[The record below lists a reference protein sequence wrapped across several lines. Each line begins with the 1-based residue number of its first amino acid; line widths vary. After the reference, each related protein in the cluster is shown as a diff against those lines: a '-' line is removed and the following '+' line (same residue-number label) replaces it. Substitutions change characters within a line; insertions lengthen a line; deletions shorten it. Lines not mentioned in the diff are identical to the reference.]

1 MANKFIQHLEDL
13 IFGHRKIVIA
23 FFLLVTAAMGYSLT
37 ELKVDAGFSKLLPLK
52 HEYMQPFLKY
62 RDEFGGAN
70 RIIIA
75 LTVTEGDIFTPEF
88 FNALKQATDEA
99 FFIPGIDRSRV
110 SSLFTPD
117 VRFTEVVEEGIAGGN
132 VVPADFQPTEEGFK
146 QVMKNILKSNVVGRL
161 VANDFTAAI
170 ISASLLEIDPNT
182 GKKLDYIKV
191 SELLEERIRER
202 FNTQDIKV
210 DVASSS
216 TGLGVHIIGFAKVIG
231 DIHKGAA
238 DVKLFFIV
246 ALLMTAALVLFYM
259 QSYILTALTLSCSLM
274 AVVWLLGL
282 LPLLGFGMDPMS
294 ILVPFLVFAIGVSH
308 AVQMVSA
315 VRVEVFNEKNSM
327 EAARASFRRL
337 LLPGGIALLSDT
349 IGFLTI
355 LFIEI
360 EIIQEMA
367 ITASMGVAV
376 IILTN
381 LILIPVLLSYVEFG
395 EPYRQKLLKR
405 ARHMDP
411 LWNVIAVVSRKKPAI
426 IAILIGVLLAAL
438 GYWKGSEIAIGD
450 LHDGVPEFH
459 ADSTYNN
466 DTRTITER
474 FSIGVDILS
483 VIVETSKDGCID
495 YDVMR
500 DIDRFAWT
508 IENVEGVQSVISLPG
523 IAKTLNAGW
532 NEGSLKWRELPRNQ
546 HMIVQS
552 TAYVPTSSGLL
563 NKDCSAMPVLIFT
576 EDHKAETIARVIDE
590 VKRYRANYASDKVS
604 YLLASH
610 NLGVMAATNEA
621 VDEAQFP
628 ILVYVFSAI
637 FILCLITFRSF
648 RGALCVVIP
657 LAIVSLLS
665 YALMAWLEIGLK
677 VNTLPVVALGVGIG
691 VDYGIYIFS
700 RLQSLMKEGLPFQEA
715 YRVTLAM
722 TGNGVIF
729 TAITL
734 AMGVMT
740 WMFSDLKFQADMG
753 IMLTFMFLVNML
765 GAIILLPALAAWL
778 LPEVK
783 QPLDEK
789 Q

>member
-146 QVMKNILKSNVVGRL
+146 QVRKNILKSNVVGRL

-327 EAARASFRRL
+327 QAARASFRRL

-783 QPLDEK
+783 QPLVEK

>member
-1 MANKFIQHLEDL
+1 MTNKFFQILEWL
-13 IFGHRKIVIA
+13 IFGHRRLVIA
-23 FFLLVTAAMGYSLT
+23 FFILVTVAMGFSLT
-37 ELKVDAGFSKLLPLK
+37 NLKVDAGFSKLLPLK

-62 RDEFGGAN
+62 RDEFGSAN

-132 VVPADFQPTEEGFK
+132 VVPADFKPTEEGFN
-146 QVMKNILKSNVVGRL
+146 QVRKNILKSNVVGRL

-191 SELLEERIRER
+191 SELLEERIRQR
-202 FNTQDIKV
+202 FNKQNITV
-210 DVASSS
+210 GVSSSS
-216 TGLGVHIIGFAKVIG
+216 TGLGVHIIGFAKVVG

-246 ALLMTAALVLFYM
+246 ALLLTAALVLFYM

-315 VRVEVFNEKNSM
+315 VRVEVFKGKSSIH
-327 EAARASFRRL
+327 AACASFRRL

-349 IGFLTI
+349 VGFLTI

-367 ITASMGVAV
+367 ITASIGVAV

-381 LILIPVLLSYVEFG
+381 LILIPVLLSYIEFG
-395 EPYRQKLLKR
+395 EPYRQKLIIR
-405 ARHMDP
+405 AKHMAP
-411 LWNVIAVVSRKKPAI
+411 LWDAIAVVSRKKAAI
-426 IAILIGVLLAAL
+426 IVILTGVVLAVL

-483 VIVETSKDGCID
+483 VIVETRKDGCID

-508 IENVEGVQSVISLPG
+508 MENVEGVQSVISLPG
-523 IAKTLNAGW
+523 IAKVLNAGW

-552 TAYVPTSSGLL
+552 TAYVPTSTGLL
-563 NKDCSAMPVLIFT
+563 NKDCSVMPVLIFT

-590 VKRYRANYASDKVS
+590 VKRYRAHYASDKVS

-621 VDEAQFP
+621 VNEAQFP
-628 ILVYVFSAI
+628 ILLNVFSAI

-691 VDYGIYIFS
+691 VDYGIYIFN

-715 YRVTLAM
+715 FRITLAM

-753 IMLTFMFLVNML
+753 IMLTFIFLVNML
-765 GAIILLPALAAWL
+765 GAIFMLPALAAWL
-778 LPEVK
+778 LPESS
-783 QPLDEK
+783 QRADTD
-789 Q
+789 

>member
-37 ELKVDAGFSKLLPLK
+37 DLKVDAGFSKLLPLK

-146 QVMKNILKSNVVGRL
+146 QVRKNILKSNVVGRL

-191 SELLEERIRER
+191 SELLEERIRQR

-246 ALLMTAALVLFYM
+246 ALLLTAALVLFYM

-523 IAKTLNAGW
+523 IAKILNAGW

-610 NLGVMAATNEA
+610 NLGVMAAPNEA
-621 VDEAQFP
+621 LDEAHFP
-628 ILVYVFSAI
+628 ILLNVFSAI

-765 GAIILLPALAAWL
+765 GAILLLPALAAWL

>member
-1 MANKFIQHLEDL
+1 MSEKVIQTLEEL
-13 IFGHRKIVIA
+13 IFGHRKLVIIL
-23 FFLLVTAAMGYSLT
+23 FLLVTAAMGYSLT
-37 ELKVDAGFSKLLPLK
+37 GLKVDAGFSKLLPLK

-70 RIIIA
+70 RVIIA
-75 LTVTEGDIFTPEF
+75 LAVSEGDIFTPEF

-132 VVPADFQPTEEGFK
+132 VVPADFQPTEEGFN
-146 QVMKNILKSNVVGRL
+146 QVRKNILKSNVVGRL

-191 SELLEERIRER
+191 SELLEERIRHR
-202 FNTQDIKV
+202 FSSYNIQV
-210 DVASSS
+210 DVTSSD

-238 DVKLFFIV
+238 DVKLFFAV
-246 ALLMTAALVLFYM
+246 ALVLTAVLVFIYM
-259 QSYILTALTLSCSLM
+259 QSAILTALTLSCSLM
-274 AVVWLLGL
+274 AVTWLLGL
-282 LPLLGFGMDPMS
+282 LPLFGFGIDPMS

-315 VRVEVFNEKNSM
+315 VRVEVFSEKNSM

-355 LFIEI
+355 LFIAI
-360 EIIQEMA
+360 EIIREMA

-381 LILIPVLLSYVEFG
+381 LILIPVLLSYVKFG
-395 EPYRQKLLKR
+395 EAYRQKLVVR
-405 ARHMDP
+405 ACLLDP
-411 LWNVIAVVSRKKPAI
+411 VWNVIAVVSQKKPALI
-426 IAILIGVLLAAL
+426 VILIGAALALL
-438 GYWKGSEIAIGD
+438 GYWKGSDIAIGD
-450 LHDGVPEFH
+450 LHQGVPEFH

-466 DTRTITER
+466 DTRTITSR

-483 VIVETSKDGCID
+483 VIVETKQDGCID

-500 DIDRFAWT
+500 DINRFAWA
-508 IENVEGVQSVISLPG
+508 IENVEGVQSVISLSG
-523 IAKTLNAGW
+523 IAKKLNAGW

-552 TAYVPTSSGLL
+552 TAYVPTSTGLL
-563 NKDCSAMPVLIFT
+563 NKDCSVMPVLIFT
-576 EDHKAETIARVIDE
+576 EDHKSETIARVIDE
-590 VKRYRANYASDKVS
+590 VKRYRDNYASDKVR

-628 ILVYVFSAI
+628 ILLYVFSAI

-700 RLQSLMKEGLPFQEA
+700 RLQSLMEEGLPFPEA
-715 YRVTLAM
+715 YRVTLGM
-722 TGNGVIF
+722 TGNGVVF

-765 GAIILLPALAAWL
+765 GAIFMLPALAAWL
-778 LPEVK
+778 LPDNN
-783 QPLDEK
+783 Q
-789 Q
+789 

>member
-1 MANKFIQHLEDL
+1 MTQVLENL
-13 IFGHRKIVIA
+13 IFGHRKIVIV

-75 LTVTEGDIFTPEF
+75 LTVTEGDIFTPDF

-146 QVMKNILKSNVVGRL
+146 QVRKNILKSNVVGRL

-191 SELLEERIRER
+191 SELLEEHIRQR
-202 FNTQDIKV
+202 FNKQNIKV
-210 DVASSS
+210 DVTSSS

-246 ALLMTAALVLFYM
+246 ALLMTAALVFFYM

-360 EIIQEMA
+360 EIIREMA

-552 TAYVPTSSGLL
+552 TAYVPTSTGLL

-590 VKRYRANYASDKVS
+590 VKRYRANYASEKVS
-604 YLLASH
+604 YLLASN

-765 GAIILLPALAAWL
+765 GAILLLPALAAWL

>member
-13 IFGHRKIVIA
+13 IFGHRKLVIA
-23 FFLLVTAAMGYSLT
+23 LFLLVTAVMGYSLT
-37 ELKVDAGFSKLLPLK
+37 NLKVDAGFSKLLPLK

-146 QVMKNILKSNVVGRL
+146 QVRKNILKSNVVGRL

-191 SELLEERIRER
+191 SELLEERIRQR

-246 ALLMTAALVLFYM
+246 ALLLTAALVLFYM

-483 VIVETSKDGCID
+483 VIVETREDGCID

-523 IAKTLNAGW
+523 IAKILNAGW

-783 QPLDEK
+783 QPLVEK